1 MTINPIPS
9 DYPRANPFLMVS
21 DILKEGEFL
30 KTVFDAEETERITLP
45 DGTVMHMELRIGN
58 SVIMLG
64 QDSGQM
70 GEMNSMTYLYV
81 EDTATT
87 YEKALSAGATPI
99 MPPAEQ
105 FYGDINAGVQD
116 EFGHYWWIASRFEE
130 VSEAEM
136 NQRAAKA
143 RGFE

>member
-9 DYPRANPFLMVS
+9 DYPRASPFLMVS

-30 KTVFDAEETERITLP
+30 KAVFDAEETERITLP
-45 DGTVMHMELRIGN
+45 DGTVMHMELRIGD

-70 GEMNSMTYLYV
+70 GQMSSMTYLYV
-81 EDTATT
+81 EDTALT
-87 YEKALSAGATPI
+87 YEKALAKGATPI
-99 MPPAEQ
+99 MPPGKQ

-130 VSEAEM
+130 VSEEEM
-136 NQRAAKA
+136 NKRAAKA